1 MDHAC
6 GIWTFFVRYSLS
18 VVFRFEF
25 KLYPTSLT
33 LIGFACWQRGCEIHE
48 VSNRSFDGLAVIMLA
63 ISLIGLLSIRS
74 FSIKSDTPNH
84 ENSCFGS
91 SGIQRMKLSDSVFLS
106 HLSFLKVAV
115 VLNSRKLL
123 FWLCQLA
130 SLKSAIMSLPLLNR
144 SSIKL
149 VLLLQCRYSLSS
161 CTWWTCKVYVR
172 HILYMPTPREYCF
185 SIEF

>member
-1 MDHAC
+1 MDHAR
-6 GIWTFFVRYSLS
+6 GIWTYFVQCSLS
-18 VVFRFEF
+18 MVFRFEF
-25 KLYPTSLT
+25 KIVAYQCNFNRICLLT
-33 LIGFACWQRGCEIHE
+33 KRMRNSW
-48 VSNRSFDGLAVIMLA
+48 SFQSFLWWPGRDMLA
-63 ISLIGLLSIRS
+63 ISLIGLRSIRS
-74 FSIKSDTPNH
+74 FSIKSDPPNH

-91 SGIQRMKLSDSVFLS
+91 YGIQRMKLSDSVFLS

-123 FWLCQLA
+123 FWLWLA

-172 HILYMPTPREYCF
+172 HILYMPTPWEYCF
-185 SIEF
+185 SSEF